1 MMFIHLVPLGA
12 HAFSPHKIKFLDPSL
27 NAPKKTTFP
36 DAPDPSS
43 DIQTELEQFADH
55 PTTEEKKLLAE
66 LHPFSKLSSSLPSVT
81 SYRTPSSC
89 IKLDENP
96 RRISDNNFKTSRV
109 ASSQTL
115 TNFN

>member
-43 DIQTELEQFADH
+43 HIQTELQQFA
-55 PTTEEKKLLAE
+55 EEEKLLAE
-66 LHPFSKLSSSLPSVT
+66 LHPFSKLSSSFPSVT

-96 RRISDNNFKTSRV
+96 RRISDNNFKTS
-109 ASSQTL
+109 
-115 TNFN
+115 